1 MERTE
6 CQNVWNRNHGSFERG
21 REKGVRLGKGDR
33 RDKEARHAGSPSS
46 SKGGVGAAAHAR
58 TRMCT
63 QTRTHT
69 LTCTHTEVH
78 IMR

>member
-1 MERTE
+1 M
-6 CQNVWNRNHGSFERG
+6 
-21 REKGVRLGKGDR
+21 RLGKGDR

-69 LTCTHTEVH
+69 LTRTHTEVH